1 MKTGLSDLD
10 FLHLEQPK
18 LILLSSRPGM
28 GKSTLALNIATNV
41 VLAQENLSV
50 MFSLE
55 STKDCILKKITSSQ
69 LMKKV
74 EELQPEEEKE
84 VIREV
89 ENKLYI
95 EDDSEFHRVKRICS
109 KISKRVLNDGVK
121 FVVIDY
127 MDLLEETEEVVL
139 ESLKELVDELKIT
152 ILVLSNLSRKIEDRT
167 NHRPVLTDFRNQE
180 MIEKN
185 VDSVLFLYR
194 DDYYYQ
200 DKNKDIAELIVA
212 KRKENGSQ
220 TIKLACL
227 FEYHKFVDFSQ

>member
-1 MKTGLSDLD
+1 MRTGFSDLD
-10 FLHLEQPK
+10 FLHLEEPK

-41 VLAQENLSV
+41 VLEQENLMM
-50 MFSLE
+50 MFNLE
-55 STKDCILKKITSSQ
+55 SSKESILKKIASSQ

-74 EELQPEEEKE
+74 EELQTEEE
-84 VIREV
+84 VIRKLED
-89 ENKLYI
+89 KLYI
-95 EDDSEFHRVKRICS
+95 EEGIEFRKVKRICS

-121 FVVIDY
+121 FVLIDY

-139 ESLKELVDELKIT
+139 ESLKELVESLKIT
-152 ILVLSNLSRKIEDRT
+152 ILILSNLSRKIEERMD
-167 NHRPVLTDFRNQE
+167 HRPLLTDFRNQK

-200 DKNKDIAELIVA
+200 DKNKDIAEVIVA
-212 KRKENGSQ
+212 KSAENEGK

-227 FEYHKFVDFSQ
+227 FEYHKFVDFH

>member
-1 MKTGLSDLD
+1 MRTGFSDLD
-10 FLHLEQPK
+10 FLHLEEPK

-41 VLAQENLSV
+41 VLGQENLM
-50 MFSLE
+50 MFNLE
-55 STKDCILKKITSSQ
+55 TTKESILQKIASSE

-74 EELQPEEEKE
+74 EELQAEEIRE
-84 VIREV
+84 VIREM
-89 ENKLYI
+89 EDRLYI
-95 EDDSEFHRVKRICS
+95 EEDSEFHKIKRICS
-109 KISKRVLNDGVK
+109 KISKRALNDGVK

-139 ESLKELVDELKIT
+139 ESLKELVESLKIT
-152 ILVLSNLSRKIEDRT
+152 ILVLSNLSRKIEERT
-167 NHRPVLTDFRNQE
+167 DHRPLLTDFRNQE

-200 DKNKDIAELIVA
+200 DKNKDIAEVIVA
-212 KRKENGSQ
+212 KSEENEGK

-227 FEYHKFVDFSQ
+227 FEYHKFVDFH

>member
-1 MKTGLSDLD
+1 MRTGFSDLD
-10 FLHLEQPK
+10 FLHLEEPK

-41 VLAQENLSV
+41 VLGQENLM
-50 MFSLE
+50 MFNLE
-55 STKDCILKKITSSQ
+55 TTKESILQKIASSE

-74 EELQPEEEKE
+74 EELQAEEIRE
-84 VIREV
+84 VIREM
-89 ENKLYI
+89 EDRLYI
-95 EDDSEFHRVKRICS
+95 EEDSEFHKIKRICS
-109 KISKRVLNDGVK
+109 KISKRALNDGVK

-139 ESLKELVDELKIT
+139 ESLKELVESLKIT
-152 ILVLSNLSRKIEDRT
+152 ILVLSNLSRKIEERT
-167 NHRPVLTDFRNQE
+167 DHRPLLTDFRNQE

-200 DKNKDIAELIVA
+200 DKNI
-212 KRKENGSQ
+212 
-220 TIKLACL
+220 L
-227 FEYHKFVDFSQ
+227 FRYL